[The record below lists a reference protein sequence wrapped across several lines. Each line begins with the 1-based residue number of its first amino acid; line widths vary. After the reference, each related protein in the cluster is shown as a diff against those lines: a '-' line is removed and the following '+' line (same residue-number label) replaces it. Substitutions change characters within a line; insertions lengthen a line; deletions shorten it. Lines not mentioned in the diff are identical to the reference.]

1 MNCLTLAKKN
11 ATGLESTSDLLQYSI
26 HISTYIEA
34 CVDKHKLIFLGWLCP
49 RLMQVCQPFVP
60 ETVAHSISM
69 MASNLLFDGVNDGM
83 ISPIIDTLVTLTLL
97 VMAV

>member
-11 ATGLESTSDLLQYSI
+11 AAGLESTSDLLQYSI
-26 HISTYIEA
+26 RISTYIEA
-34 CVDKHKLIFLGWLCP
+34 CVDKHKP
-49 RLMQVCQPFVP
+49 MQVCQPFVP

-69 MASNLLFDGVNDGM
+69 MASDLLFDGVNDGM
-83 ISPIIDTLVTLTLL
+83 VSPIIDALVTLTLL